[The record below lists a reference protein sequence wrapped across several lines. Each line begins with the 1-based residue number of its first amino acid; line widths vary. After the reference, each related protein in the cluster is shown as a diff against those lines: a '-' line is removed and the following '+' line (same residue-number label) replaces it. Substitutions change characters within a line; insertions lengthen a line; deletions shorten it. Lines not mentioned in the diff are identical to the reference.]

1 MVMELV
7 VELLKLTILAGL
19 AIAGVL
25 VITIWKRNQTIK
37 VTYIRFVIQA
47 AALAAVYY
55 LFTFTVRPLYIV
67 VFLLIM
73 SIVLGRFFCGWI
85 CPFGLYMDV
94 LTLIRKALKIRYRII
109 PDRLN
114 KLLHNL
120 RYALVLLFLALAP
133 VLYIIDPP
141 STSETFKLMALGL
154 AGVFEQMYLA
164 PRCRC

>member
-73 SIVLGRFFCGWI
+73 SIVLGRFF
-85 CPFGLYMDV
+85 
-94 LTLIRKALKIRYRII
+94 
-109 PDRLN
+109 
-114 KLLHNL
+114 
-120 RYALVLLFLALAP
+120 
-133 VLYIIDPP
+133 
-141 STSETFKLMALGL
+141 
-154 AGVFEQMYLA
+154 
-164 PRCRC
+164 